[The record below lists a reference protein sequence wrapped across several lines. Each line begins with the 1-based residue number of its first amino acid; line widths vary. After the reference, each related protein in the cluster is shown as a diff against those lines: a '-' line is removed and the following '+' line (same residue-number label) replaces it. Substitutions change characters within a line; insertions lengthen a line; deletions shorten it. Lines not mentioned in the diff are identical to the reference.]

1 MDIFLARQPI
11 FDANEDVFAY
21 EILYRSGMA
30 NAFDGTE
37 GDKASSEVIVNTFQ
51 TFGIENL
58 SNQKPV
64 FINFT
69 ENLIHDEV
77 ATLFPN
83 NLLVVELLEDIE
95 PTTEIVEKC
104 RELKKMGYRIALDD
118 FLNLQGYEPLVEL
131 ADIIKIDFMAM
142 KGWEIKDILQS
153 FSKYNI
159 EYLAEKVETREE
171 FEFAKTLGFKYYQGF
186 FFSKPEI
193 VSSKKLVPI
202 KANYLQL
209 VDIVNEKA
217 NIDFENMTRIISRDL
232 SLTYNLLRLVNSAA
246 FGFRY
251 KINTVRHGLVGLGER
266 EIRKWIH
273 LLVLNDM
280 GTNMPDELTRTS
292 LIRARFLELMAVNT
306 RYKSQSEDLFLIGLF
321 SLLDAILKRPL
332 EGILEEIKATEK
344 VKEVLL
350 RGNNELDTLYHLA
363 IHYEKGQWD
372 EMITLAKKLDIDSNT
387 IVSSYVDALIWY
399 NMLLVER
406 LQ

>member
-1 MDIFLARQPI
+1 MEIFLARQPI
-11 FDANEDVFAY
+11 FDVDEGVFAY
-21 EILYRSGMA
+21 EILYRSGKS

-77 ATLFPN
+77 ATLFPKE
-83 NLLVVELLEDIE
+83 LLVVELLEDIE
-95 PTTEIVEKC
+95 PTKEIVEKC
-104 RELKKMGYRIALDD
+104 EELKKMGYKIALDD
-118 FLNLQGYEPLVEL
+118 FLNLQGYDSLVEL

-142 KGWEIKDILQS
+142 DREEIRDILLK
-153 FSKYNI
+153 FRKYDI
-159 EYLAEKVETREE
+159 EYLAEKVETRDE
-171 FEFAKTLGFKYYQGF
+171 FEFAKTLGFKYYQGY

-193 VSSKKLVPI
+193 MSSKKLVPI

-209 VDIVNEKA
+209 VDIVNKKEGINFGKMA
-217 NIDFENMTRIISRDL
+217 KIISRDL

-251 KINTVRHGLVGLGER
+251 KINTVKHGLVGLGER

-273 LLVLNDM
+273 LIVLNDM
-280 GTNMPDELTRTS
+280 GSDRPDELTRQS
-292 LIRARFLELMAVNT
+292 LVRARFLELIALKT
-306 RYKSQSEDLFLIGLF
+306 KFISQSEDLFMVGLF
-321 SLLDAILKRPL
+321 SMLDVILKRPL
-332 EGILEEIKATEK
+332 ENILEEIKATET

-350 RGNNELDTLYHLA
+350 KGNNELETLYNMARL
-363 IHYEKGQWD
+363 YEKGQWD
-372 EMITLAKKLDIDSNT
+372 EMLIYANHLNIDSDI
-387 IVSSYVDALIWY
+387 IVSSYVDSLIWY
-399 NMLLVER
+399 NMLIKER
-406 LQ
+406 L